1 MQTESNNLFVH
12 GCFERKAALTKVK
25 LRGFQLVLTRTLQ
38 DMLETVLRLKE
49 K

>member
-12 GCFERKAALTKVK
+12 GCFERKAALTKLK
-25 LRGFQLVLTRTLQ
+25 LRGFQLVFTRTLQ
-38 DMLETVLRLKE
+38 DMLEMVLRLKE